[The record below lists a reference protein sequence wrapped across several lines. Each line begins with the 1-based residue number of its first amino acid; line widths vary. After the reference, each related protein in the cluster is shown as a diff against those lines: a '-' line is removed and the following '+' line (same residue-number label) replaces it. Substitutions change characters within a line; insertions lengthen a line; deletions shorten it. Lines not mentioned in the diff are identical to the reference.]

1 MKQILGVVLVAVVCL
16 AGCSGRQFSNT
27 PRTAIEQMILTRAV
41 DLALEKFKM
50 PELAGAKVYPDFTN
64 LKATDAEYIKV
75 ATRARLAEIGATLVE
90 KAEEADYVVE
100 IASGALGTEF
110 KKSMIGLPSIPVPNA
125 GVPMPEMAL
134 HKSIEQTGIVKLLIF
149 VHAEGK
155 FVAANHYYAKADRDE
170 SFTLFWRYQKADDI
184 REGWQ
189 HADLKLDA
197 ASRRQDLPKPRM
209 QTQ

>member
-1 MKQILGVVLVAVVCL
+1 MKHVAGLVLAAMVCV
-16 AGCSGRQFSNT
+16 AGCAGRQFSNT

-41 DLALEKFKM
+41 DLALEKFEM

-75 ATRARLAEIGATLVE
+75 ATRARLAKIGATLVE
-90 KAEEADYVVE
+90 KADEADFVAE

-125 GVPMPEMAL
+125 GVPMPEMAF

-170 SFTLFWRYQKADDI
+170 SFTLFWRHQKADDI
-184 REGWQ
+184 REGWER
-189 HADLKLDA
+189 ADLNLGTGHR
-197 ASRRQDLPKPRM
+197 SPLPTPKM
-209 QTQ
+209 QTR